1 VFTKGKFAMTRRIQL
16 FPLLAACALLVPGL
30 AAAQA
35 AAPVKIGVVNFA
47 RLIQESPQAKV
58 TLKAL
63 EDEFSPRQRDLVAK
77 QNELKSRQEKLQKDA
92 QVMGAEERRNAES
105 KFRDDERELARR
117 LSEFQEDFNV
127 RRNEEIGKLQ
137 RDLLKEVQAFAK
149 QKGYDLVLGEG
160 VLYAGQSV
168 DLTAQILSSVESAYK
183 AKGSGKP

>member
-1 VFTKGKFAMTRRIQL
+1 MTRRVSLLSLLASCVLIT
-16 FPLLAACALLVPGL
+16 PLLAFG
-30 AAAQA
+30 QA
-35 AAPVKIGVVNFA
+35 APAVKIGVVNFA

-77 QNELKSRQEKLQKDA
+77 QNELKDRQTKLQKDA

-105 KFRDDERELARR
+105 KFRDDERDLARR

-137 RDLLKEVQAFAK
+137 RDLLKEVQTFAR
-149 QKGYDLVLGEG
+149 QKGYDLIVGEG
-160 VLYAGQSV
+160 VLYAGQNI
-168 DLTAQILSSVESAYK
+168 DLTAQILGSVEAAFK
-183 AKGSGKP
+183 AQGAAKP